1 MPRRILAAL
10 LFAALFASLSAVPGA
25 PGPVAAASCS
35 NWSSE
40 ATPPPTIRVFR
51 SLTGVVE
58 TVDFRAYVKNVL
70 SREWIGSWTTE
81 SLRSGAL
88 AVKNYA
94 WYQILHWRGYV
105 ADATGDCFDVFD
117 TTRDQVY
124 DPAKTTW
131 SSAAAAVDATWSTL
145 ALKSG
150 RIFPAYYN
158 AGAAYEACGA
168 NANGWKM
175 YQWGTQACGLA
186 GKSAAQI
193 LAIYYSGITVTDA
206 PPAAS
211 PPPAT
216 PVPTAPPATP
226 PPATPPPATPAPT
239 VAPTA
244 VPTAAVTPAPT
255 ATNTASPTA
264 GPTPTPGPSSAPA
277 PTPRPTPPPTTTP
290 KSAPVQP
297 PVTEQ
302 PGGGQTE
309 IVHAAAPPP
318 PPSARPAPVK
328 VKAAPSGS
336 RTAAVPAMADVIARR
351 HDRRLVPGA
360 DIGPTLNPWP
370 MSAAPDVRL
379 TSFRSLFPATVE
391 QLANALVDELSRHVA
406 LPLLA
411 RH

>member
-25 PGPVAAASCS
+25 PAAVAAASCS

-40 ATPPPTIRVFR
+40 ATPPPSIRVFR

-158 AGAAYEACGA
+158 A
-168 NANGWKM
+168 
-175 YQWGTQACGLA
+175 
-186 GKSAAQI
+186 
-193 LAIYYSGITVTDA
+193 
-206 PPAAS
+206 
-211 PPPAT
+211 
-216 PVPTAPPATP
+216 
-226 PPATPPPATPAPT
+226 
-239 VAPTA
+239 
-244 VPTAAVTPAPT
+244 
-255 ATNTASPTA
+255 
-264 GPTPTPGPSSAPA
+264 
-277 PTPRPTPPPTTTP
+277 
-290 KSAPVQP
+290 
-297 PVTEQ
+297 
-302 PGGGQTE
+302 
-309 IVHAAAPPP
+309 
-318 PPSARPAPVK
+318 
-328 VKAAPSGS
+328 
-336 RTAAVPAMADVIARR
+336 
-351 HDRRLVPGA
+351 
-360 DIGPTLNPWP
+360 
-370 MSAAPDVRL
+370 
-379 TSFRSLFPATVE
+379 
-391 QLANALVDELSRHVA
+391 
-406 LPLLA
+406 
-411 RH
+411 